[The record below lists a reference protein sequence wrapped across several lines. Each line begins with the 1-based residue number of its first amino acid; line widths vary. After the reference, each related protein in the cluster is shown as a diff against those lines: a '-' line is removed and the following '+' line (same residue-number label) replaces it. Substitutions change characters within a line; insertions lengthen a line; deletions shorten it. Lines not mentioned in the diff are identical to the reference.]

1 MLPSG
6 SWWKPGCGSCKQDQN
21 TMAFNVSKDIIEDI
35 RSRCDIVELIGTFV
49 QLKRS
54 GRNTFKGL
62 CPFHQEKTP
71 SFHVDSARQTY
82 HCFGCG
88 KGGDVFRFF
97 MEKENVGFSDA
108 LHMLAARVGV
118 VIPEGNFS
126 PEEGRQRADSRERL
140 YRINAAFADFFH
152 RYLVEHPES
161 EGAQYLAI
169 RGIPLDVAQK
179 FKIGLVPDDW
189 TACLSYGR
197 YLKFTDDELVTSGV
211 IRRKE
216 DTGRCFD
223 HFKGRLAFAIEN
235 EQGRVVGFSA
245 RSLEAKPLAGGKY
258 INTPETPVFKKG
270 NLLYALPLA
279 RKMMCE
285 KNFAILCEGQLDTI
299 AFHRAGWECAMAPQ
313 GTGFTEN
320 QARILKRY
328 TNRICLAFDA
338 DSAGQKAVMRAVELL
353 LPLSMEIS
361 VLRIPGGKD
370 PDELF
375 AAGGAEAITAAIEN
389 AVSWL
394 DVFCDSLPERYDMKQ
409 PASLGR
415 AVVEL
420 AGLLKL
426 VNNHVEL
433 EAYVRA
439 AAAKLHIREDALW
452 ADLKNVRRMD
462 RRNED
467 FRTEN
472 SSQTLPSQ
480 PPSPAVS
487 ASRKY
492 PAALLTLLE
501 LALNYEDAAR
511 QIADLVPPEMLPD
524 KDPVCRAINMAVN
537 CALNGEYEQLSGM
550 ISDMLLETPCNE
562 ISRYM
567 IGSAEYKDVNK
578 AVADSVAA
586 LQQSYKRK
594 KYEKLMAEMRTT
606 LSSDRQLE
614 LLLEIQKLSKEIKGE

>member
-1 MLPSG
+1 
-6 SWWKPGCGSCKQDQN
+6 
-21 TMAFNVSKDIIEDI
+21 MAFNVPKDIIEDI

-54 GRNTFKGL
+54 GSNTFKGL

-71 SFHVDSARQTY
+71 SFHVDSSRQTY

-97 MEKENVGFSDA
+97 MDKENVGFSDA

-126 PEEGRQRADSRERL
+126 PEEGRVRADSRERL
-140 YRINAAFADFFH
+140 YKINAAFADFFH

-161 EGAQYLAI
+161 EGAKYLSG
-169 RGIPLDVAQK
+169 RGIPLEVARK
-179 FKIGLVPDDW
+179 FKIGLAPDDW

-197 YLKFTDDELVTSGV
+197 YLKFSDDELVTSGV

-223 HFKGRLAFAIEN
+223 HFKGRLTFAIEN

-338 DSAGQKAVMRAVELL
+338 DAAGQKAVMRAVELL

-375 AAGGAEAITAAIEN
+375 ATGGAEAVTAAIEN
-389 AVSWL
+389 AVPWL
-394 DVFCDSLPERYDMKQ
+394 DVFCASLPERYDMSQ

-439 AAAKLHIREDALW
+439 AAAKLRISEESLW
-452 ADLKNVRRMD
+452 ADLKNVRKME
-462 RRNED
+462 RRIAD
-467 FRTEN
+467 FRNGDHSATDGLN
-472 SSQTLPSQ
+472 TK
-480 PPSPAVS
+480 AVQQVS
-487 ASRKY
+487 TKRKY

-501 LALNYEDAAR
+501 LALNYESAAR
-511 QIADLVPPEMLPD
+511 QIADLIPPEMLPE
-524 KDPVCRAINMAVN
+524 KDPVCHAVNLAAN
-537 CALNGEYEQLSGM
+537 CALNGEYEQLPAM
-550 ISDMLLETPCNE
+550 ISDMLLEKPSNE
-562 ISRYM
+562 VSRCM
-567 IGSAEYKDVNK
+567 VGSVEYKDVCK
-578 AVADSVAA
+578 AVTDSAA
-586 LQQSYKRK
+586 ELHQSYKRR
-594 KYEKLMAEMRTT
+594 KYDKLMAEMR
-606 LSSDRQLE
+606 SGVSPERQLE
-614 LLLEIQKLSKEIKGE
+614 ILVEIEKLS

>member
-1 MLPSG
+1 
-6 SWWKPGCGSCKQDQN
+6 
-21 TMAFNVSKDIIEDI
+21 MAFNVSKDIIEDI

-54 GRNTFKGL
+54 GSNTFKGL

-71 SFHVDSARQTY
+71 SFHVDSARQSY

-97 MEKENVGFSDA
+97 MEKENVGFHDA

-118 VIPEGNFS
+118 VIPEWNVS

-140 YRINAAFADFFH
+140 YKINAAFADFFH

-161 EGAQYLAI
+161 EGAKYLAG
-169 RGIPLDVAQK
+169 RGIPLEIAQK
-179 FKIGLVPDDW
+179 FKIGLAPDDW

-223 HFKGRLAFAIEN
+223 HFKGRLTFSIEN

-245 RSLEAKPLAGGKY
+245 RSLEPKPLAGGKY

-270 NLLYALPLA
+270 KLLYALPLA

-313 GTGFTEN
+313 GTGFTED

-338 DSAGQKAVMRAVELL
+338 DAAGQKAVMRAVELL
-353 LPLSMEIS
+353 LPLSMQIS

-375 AAGGAEAITAAIEN
+375 AQGGAEAVTAAIES

-394 DVFCDSLPERYDMKQ
+394 DVLCDSLPERYDMNE
-409 PASLGR
+409 PAALGQA
-415 AVVEL
+415 AVEV
-420 AGLLKL
+420 AGYLKL
-426 VNNHVEL
+426 VTNHVEL
-433 EAYVRA
+433 EAYVRN
-439 AAAKLHIREDALW
+439 AAAKLRIREDALW
-452 ADLKNVRRMD
+452 AELKSVRRME

-467 FRTEN
+467 FRTAANGGQRAEK
-472 SSQTLPSQ
+472 P
-480 PPSPAVS
+480 VI
-487 ASRKY
+487 RKKY

-511 QIADLVPPEMLPD
+511 QIADLVPPEQLPD
-524 KDPVCRAINMAVN
+524 KDPVCRAVNLAVN

-550 ISDMLLETPCNE
+550 LADMLLETPCQE
-562 ISRYM
+562 VSRYM
-567 IGSAEYKDVNK
+567 VGAAEYKDVNK
-578 AVADSVAA
+578 AVLDSVAA
-586 LQQSYKRK
+586 LQAIFRRR
-594 KYEKLMAEMRTT
+594 KYEKLQAELKNTV
-606 LSSDRQLE
+606 SADRQLE
-614 LLLEIQKLSKEIKGE
+614 LLLEIQKLDKEMKG

>member
-1 MLPSG
+1 
-6 SWWKPGCGSCKQDQN
+6 
-21 TMAFNVSKDIIEDI
+21 MAFNVSKDIIEEI

-54 GRNTFKGL
+54 GSNTFKGL

-71 SFHVDSARQTY
+71 SFHVDSARQSY

-97 MEKENVGFSDA
+97 MEKENVGFVDA

-118 VIPEGNFS
+118 VIPEGDFS
-126 PEEGRQRADSRERL
+126 PEEGRVRADARERL
-140 YRINAAFADFFH
+140 YKINAAFADFFH

-161 EGAQYLAI
+161 EGARYLAG
-169 RGIPLDVAQK
+169 RGIPLDVAKK
-179 FKIGLVPDDW
+179 FKIGLAPDDW

-197 YLKFTDDELVTSGV
+197 YLKFSDDELVASGV

-216 DTGRCFD
+216 DSGRCFD
-223 HFKGRLAFAIEN
+223 HFKGRLTFSIEN

-245 RSLEAKPLAGGKY
+245 RSLEPKPLAGGKY

-270 NLLYALPLA
+270 KLLYALPLA

-313 GTGFTEN
+313 GTGFTED

-328 TNRICLAFDA
+328 TSRICLAFDA
-338 DSAGQKAVMRAVELL
+338 DAAGQKAIMRAVELL

-375 AAGGAEAITAAIEN
+375 AQGGAEAVTAAIKN
-389 AVSWL
+389 AVPWL
-394 DVFCDSLPERYDMKQ
+394 DVLCESLPERYDMSQ

-415 AVVEL
+415 AAVEV
-420 AGLLKL
+420 AGYLKL
-426 VNNHVEL
+426 VTNHVEL
-433 EAYVRA
+433 EAYVRSA
-439 AAAKLHIREDALW
+439 AARLRIREDALW
-452 ADLKNVRRMD
+452 AELKNVRRME

-467 FRTEN
+467 FRNAANPVGKVEARH
-472 SSQTLPSQ
+472 SQSK
-480 PPSPAVS
+480 S
-487 ASRKY
+487 

-501 LALNYEDAAR
+501 LALNYDFAAR
-511 QIADLVPPEMLPD
+511 QIAELVPPEQLPE
-524 KDPVCRAINMAVN
+524 KDPVCRAINLAVN
-537 CALNGEYEQLSGM
+537 CALNGEFEELPNM
-550 ISDMLLETPCNE
+550 ISDMLLEVPCE
-562 ISRYM
+562 EVSRCM
-567 IGSAEYKDVNK
+567 VGTAEYKDVNK
-578 AVADSVAA
+578 AVTDSVAA
-586 LQQSYKRK
+586 LQNIFKRRR
-594 KYEKLMAEMRTT
+594 YDELMAEMRTT
-606 LSSDRQLE
+606 LSADRQLE
-614 LLLEIQKLSKEIKGE
+614 LLLEIEKLSKEIKD

>member
-1 MLPSG
+1 
-6 SWWKPGCGSCKQDQN
+6 
-21 TMAFNVSKDIIEDI
+21 MAFNVSKDIIEEI

-54 GRNTFKGL
+54 GSNTFKGL

-71 SFHVDSARQTY
+71 SFHVDSARQSY

-97 MEKENVGFSDA
+97 MEKENVGFVDA

-118 VIPEGNFS
+118 VIPEGDFS
-126 PEEGRQRADSRERL
+126 PEEGRVRADARERL
-140 YRINAAFADFFH
+140 YKINAAFADFFH

-161 EGAQYLAI
+161 EGARYLAG
-169 RGIPLDVAQK
+169 RGIPLDVAKK
-179 FKIGLVPDDW
+179 FKIGLAPDDW

-197 YLKFTDDELVTSGV
+197 YLKFSDDELVASGV

-216 DTGRCFD
+216 DSGRCFD
-223 HFKGRLAFAIEN
+223 HFKGRLTFSIEN

-245 RSLEAKPLAGGKY
+245 RSLEPKPLAGGKY

-270 NLLYALPLA
+270 KLLYALPLA

-313 GTGFTEN
+313 GTGFTED

-328 TNRICLAFDA
+328 TSRICLAFDA
-338 DSAGQKAVMRAVELL
+338 DAAGQKAIMRAVELL

-375 AAGGAEAITAAIEN
+375 AQGGAEAVTAAIKN
-389 AVSWL
+389 AVPWL
-394 DVFCDSLPERYDMKQ
+394 DVLCESLPERYDMSQ

-415 AVVEL
+415 AAVEV
-420 AGLLKL
+420 AGYLKL
-426 VNNHVEL
+426 VTNHVEL
-433 EAYVRA
+433 EAYVRSA
-439 AAAKLHIREDALW
+439 AARLRIREDALW
-452 ADLKNVRRMD
+452 AELKNVRRME

-467 FRTEN
+467 FRNGATPAGKVEARR
-472 SSQTLPSQ
+472 SQSK
-480 PPSPAVS
+480 S
-487 ASRKY
+487 

-501 LALNYEDAAR
+501 LALNYDFAAR
-511 QIADLVPPEMLPD
+511 QIAELVPPEQLPE
-524 KDPVCRAINMAVN
+524 KDPVCRAINLAVN
-537 CALNGEYEQLSGM
+537 CALNGEFEELPNM
-550 ISDMLLETPCNE
+550 ISDMLLEVPCE
-562 ISRYM
+562 EVSRCM
-567 IGSAEYKDVNK
+567 VGTAEYKDVNK
-578 AVADSVAA
+578 AVTDSVAA
-586 LQQSYKRK
+586 LQNIFKRRR
-594 KYEKLMAEMRTT
+594 YDELMAEMRTT
-606 LSSDRQLE
+606 LSADRQLE
-614 LLLEIQKLSKEIKGE
+614 LLLEIEKLSKEIKD

>member
-1 MLPSG
+1 
-6 SWWKPGCGSCKQDQN
+6 
-21 TMAFNVSKDIIEDI
+21 MAFNVSKDIIEEI

-54 GRNTFKGL
+54 GSNTFKGL

-71 SFHVDSARQTY
+71 SFHVDSARQSY

-97 MEKENVGFSDA
+97 MEKENVGFVDA

-118 VIPEGNFS
+118 VIPEGDFS
-126 PEEGRQRADSRERL
+126 PEEGRVRADARERL
-140 YRINAAFADFFH
+140 YKINAAFADFFH

-161 EGAQYLAI
+161 EGARYLAG
-169 RGIPLDVAQK
+169 RGIPLDVAKK
-179 FKIGLVPDDW
+179 FKIGLAPDDW

-197 YLKFTDDELVTSGV
+197 YLKFSDDELVASGV

-216 DTGRCFD
+216 DSGRCFD
-223 HFKGRLAFAIEN
+223 HFKGRLTFSIEN

-245 RSLEAKPLAGGKY
+245 RSLEPKPLAGGKY

-270 NLLYALPLA
+270 KLLYALPLA

-313 GTGFTEN
+313 GTGFTED

-328 TNRICLAFDA
+328 TSRICLAFDA
-338 DSAGQKAVMRAVELL
+338 DAAGQKAIMRAVELL

-375 AAGGAEAITAAIEN
+375 AQGGAEAVTAAIKN
-389 AVSWL
+389 AVPWL
-394 DVFCDSLPERYDMKQ
+394 DVQCESLPERYDMSQ

-415 AVVEL
+415 AAVEV
-420 AGLLKL
+420 AGYLKL
-426 VNNHVEL
+426 VTNHVEL
-433 EAYVRA
+433 EAYVRSA
-439 AAAKLHIREDALW
+439 AARLRIREDALW
-452 ADLKNVRRMD
+452 AELKNVRRME

-467 FRTEN
+467 FRNAANPVGKVEARR
-472 SSQTLPSQ
+472 SQSK
-480 PPSPAVS
+480 S
-487 ASRKY
+487 

-501 LALNYEDAAR
+501 LALNYDFAAR
-511 QIADLVPPEMLPD
+511 QIAELVPPEQLPE
-524 KDPVCRAINMAVN
+524 KDPVCRAINLAVN
-537 CALNGEYEQLSGM
+537 CALNGEFEELPNM
-550 ISDMLLETPCNE
+550 ISDMLLEVPCE
-562 ISRYM
+562 EVSRCM
-567 IGSAEYKDVNK
+567 VGTAEYKDVNK
-578 AVADSVAA
+578 AVTDSVAA
-586 LQQSYKRK
+586 LQNIFKRRR
-594 KYEKLMAEMRTT
+594 YDELMAEMRTT
-606 LSSDRQLE
+606 LSADRQLE
-614 LLLEIQKLSKEIKGE
+614 LLLEIEKLSKEIRN

>member
-1 MLPSG
+1 
-6 SWWKPGCGSCKQDQN
+6 
-21 TMAFNVSKDIIEDI
+21 MAFNVSKDIIEDI

-54 GRNTFKGL
+54 GSNTFKGL

-71 SFHVDSARQTY
+71 SFHVDSARQSY

-97 MEKENVGFSDA
+97 MEKENVGFHDA

-118 VIPEGNFS
+118 VIPEWNVS

-140 YRINAAFADFFH
+140 YKINAAFADFFH
-152 RYLVEHPES
+152 RYLVEHPDS
-161 EGAQYLAI
+161 EGAKYLAG
-169 RGIPLDVAQK
+169 RGIPLEIAQK
-179 FKIGLVPDDW
+179 FKIGLAPDDW

-223 HFKGRLAFAIEN
+223 HFKGRLTFSIEN

-245 RSLEAKPLAGGKY
+245 RSLEPKPLAGGKY

-270 NLLYALPLA
+270 KLLYALPLA

-313 GTGFTEN
+313 GTGFTED

-338 DSAGQKAVMRAVELL
+338 DAAGQKAIMRAVELL

-375 AAGGAEAITAAIEN
+375 AQGGAEAVTAAIKN
-389 AVSWL
+389 AVPWL
-394 DVFCDSLPERYDMKQ
+394 DVLCESLPERYDMSQ

-415 AVVEL
+415 AAVEVS
-420 AGLLKL
+420 GYLKL
-426 VNNHVEL
+426 VTNHVEL
-433 EAYVRA
+433 EAYVRSA
-439 AAAKLHIREDALW
+439 AARLRIREEALW
-452 ADLKNVRRMD
+452 AELKNVRRME

-467 FRTEN
+467 FRNAANPVGKVEARR
-472 SSQTLPSQ
+472 SQSK
-480 PPSPAVS
+480 S
-487 ASRKY
+487 

-501 LALNYEDAAR
+501 LALNYDFAAR
-511 QIADLVPPEMLPD
+511 QIAELVPPEQLPE
-524 KDPVCRAINMAVN
+524 KDPVCRAINLAVN
-537 CALNGEYEQLSGM
+537 CALNGEFEELPNM
-550 ISDMLLETPCNE
+550 ISDMLLEVPCE
-562 ISRYM
+562 EVSRCM
-567 IGSAEYKDVNK
+567 VGTAEYKDVNK
-578 AVADSVAA
+578 AVTDSVAA
-586 LQQSYKRK
+586 LQNIFKRRR
-594 KYEKLMAEMRTT
+594 YDELMAEMRTT
-606 LSSDRQLE
+606 LSADRQLE
-614 LLLEIQKLSKEIKGE
+614 LLLEIEKLSKEIRN